1 MGKKN
6 PYITTIGF
14 DRTDPRHVQVAELL
28 NSMTRKKAQYIVDA
42 ILAYECRKENG
53 EVPMRLSGIE
63 YDQIKAMVRQVLAE
77 QGMSYGGSPERVV
90 SVKRNAEAEPPGK
103 PGGGIDIDED
113 ALDGIMQSLE
123 AFREFVEY

>member
-42 ILAYECRKENG
+42 ILAYQDMQEQG
-53 EVPMRLSGIE
+53 IVLVAVSGMD
-63 YDQIKAMVRQVLAE
+63 YGQIRAIVLQVLAE
-77 QGMSYGGSPERVV
+77 QRGENQKQVYEGTQGKEVEQQLMPDESE
-90 SVKRNAEAEPPGK
+90 ELDFDPGALE
-103 PGGGIDIDED
+103 GII
-113 ALDGIMQSLE
+113 QSIA
-123 AFREFVEY
+123 AFRE

>member
-42 ILAYECRKENG
+42 ILAYESRKENG
-53 EVPMRLSGIE
+53 EVSMRLSGIE
-63 YDQIKAMVRQVLAE
+63 YEQIKVLVRQVLEE
-77 QGMSYGGSPERVV
+77 QGMSSGGSPERVV
-90 SVKRNAEAEPPGK
+90 SVKRNAEVEPAGK

-123 AFREFVEY
+123 AFRG